1 MNAKT
6 TPQPALEQIKA
17 LVLSAPSSSEFI
29 DEEALRLSG
38 EPQDR
43 IDRGI
48 KAIGDEVFDALH
60 HQELSRATRFAM
72 TLATCSLIRERIAE
86 IDRNGSG
93 NA

>member
-6 TPQPALEQIKA
+6 TPQAALEQIKA

-48 KAIGDEVFDALH
+48 KAIGDEVFEGLH
-60 HQELSRATRFAM
+60 SQPLSHAKRFAM
-72 TLATCSLIRERIAE
+72 TLATCSLIRERIAAMQK
-86 IDRNGSG
+86 NGRG